1 MNKEAERK
9 IQQLQLIEQNL
20 QGIVAQKQ
28 TFQMQLSENE
38 NALEE
43 LEKTKRNVYKIIG
56 TIMISSEKEDLK
68 KELKEQKEIL
78 DLRIKSLDKQEKN
91 FREKAEEIQKEVMKE
106 IK

>member
-43 LEKTKRNVYKIIG
+43 LEKTKRNAYKIIG
-56 TIMISSEKEDLK
+56 TIMISSEKGDLI

>member
-1 MNKEAERK
+1 MNKESEKK

-20 QGIVAQKQ
+20 HSIINQKQ

-43 LEKTKRNVYKIIG
+43 LEKTKKDVYKIIG
-56 TIMISSEKEDLK
+56 TIMVNSDKEDVK
-68 KELKEQKEIL
+68 NELKEQKEIL
-78 DLRIKSLDKQEKN
+78 DLRIKTLEKQENK
-91 FREKAEEIQKEVMKE
+91 FKEKAEEIQKEVMKD